1 VGGRADFPDAIQWE
15 QGSPLALL
23 PVLCRL
29 TTNHLRSGGANIR
42 ATQLTVRNWLQPLSG
57 SGTVT

>member
-29 TTNHLRSGGANIR
+29 TTNHLRSGGANIGPP
-42 ATQLTVRNWLQPLSG
+42 QLAVRNR
-57 SGTVT
+57 